1 MRRVTACVILLM
13 AAARLRGDQMSIV
26 SVTEDLM
33 ARRGDSVNMT
43 CLTDQGRL
51 ENLSVQTEWI

>member
-1 MRRVTACVILLM
+1 MRRVRACVILLM
-13 AAARLRGDQMSIV
+13 AAARLRADQMSIV

-33 ARRGDSVNMT
+33 VRRGDSVNMT
-43 CLTDQGRL
+43 CLTDQVRL

>member
-13 AAARLRGDQMSIV
+13 AAARLRADQMSIV

-33 ARRGDSVNMT
+33 VRRGDSVNMT
-43 CLTDQGRL
+43 CLTDQVRL
-51 ENLSVQTEWI
+51 ENLSVHTEWI